1 MGKDLRVI
9 PLPNVE
15 DHGGGLFKQNKN
27 EKNYE

>member
-9 PLPNVE
+9 PLSNVG
-15 DHGGGLFKQNKN
+15 DHGGLFKQNKN